1 MHLKFLD
8 NLSFFSS
15 VLHFNSPFASVPVCH
30 SSPLLPFLHPST
42 FCAPLQMRWV
52 PKISN
57 SKSAA
62 SYPQTC
68 LPSHNAA
75 PRFVQPLRLPFLCV
89 YFPLL
94 LSLNKAA
101 SPRAAELR
109 NPVIVTMA
117 RIWGALH
124 FHCKTWRLMHHYQT
138 TQGQIAVN
146 THQNCKLRLDAALNL
161 FSKRLSHLFS
171 VKWSGGVDQMN

>member
-1 MHLKFLD
+1 MKKVKNVENMIEWIQSFCTIFHSSL
-8 NLSFFSS
+8 LSCT
-15 VLHFNSPFASVPVCH
+15 LIPPLPVPVH
-30 SSPLLPFLHPST
+30 LFSTLPPFLHPST
-42 FCAPLQMRWV
+42 FCAPLQMQRAS
-52 PKISN
+52 KISN

-89 YFPLL
+89 HFPLL

-101 SPRAAELR
+101 SPRVAELR
-109 NPVIVTMA
+109 NPAIVTMA

-146 THQNCKLRLDAALNL
+146 THQKLQTQIRRC
-161 FSKRLSHLFS
+161 S
-171 VKWSGGVDQMN
+171 